1 MPAITPSR
9 HMETPM
15 LAMVRMVRRRFRQQ
29 FLNISG
35 R

>member
-9 HMETPM
+9 HIETPM
-15 LAMVRMVRRRFRQQ
+15 LAMVRMVRRRFRHQ
-29 FLNISG
+29 FFSISG